1 MIKFSSNFA
10 DFDEFTEAAAAWDI
24 DFRQTGKG
32 KLNASLVQLVSEN
45 WSVSKARFDQ
55 ASHQSGI
62 AVPGMRTFAFLGT
75 SAPEVSFCNRS
86 FVPGTLAVFAPSGEF
101 RSISP
106 PGFDVYTISFT
117 ENQLELACER
127 LDVAGMADKLPSV
140 DAMFQRDPLQTEMM
154 GQFLNRCL
162 QQEFVLPSSA
172 NPMDTSNHVRD
183 KICEKLV
190 LLLSGGTPIRRTPK
204 QKTQLRAFSRALE
217 IIDSNLAANLSVPEI
232 ANSAG
237 MSRRSLEYTFRD
249 RMGVGPKAYVITQRL
264 IQVRREIKSS
274 RGSVT
279 ITDIANRWGF
289 WHMGQFAKD
298 YKLQFGE
305 LPSQTRAE
313 VNALKRGH
321 GEDVSSN

>member
-1 MIKFSSNFA
+1 MIKISSNFA
-10 DFDEFTEAAAAWDI
+10 DFDQFTEAAAAWDI

-32 KLNASLVQLVSEN
+32 KLNASLMQLVSEN

-55 ASHQSGI
+55 ASYQSGV
-62 AVPGMRTFAFLGT
+62 AVPSMRTFAFLGS
-75 SAPEVSFCNRS
+75 SAPEVSWCNRS
-86 FVPGTLAVFAPSGEF
+86 FVPGTLAVFASSGEF
-101 RSISP
+101 KSIAP
-106 PGFDVYTISFT
+106 PGFDVYTVSFS

-127 LDVAGMADKLPSV
+127 LGIAGMADKLPSI

-162 QQEFVLPSSA
+162 RQKFVLPNPA
-172 NPMDTSNHVRD
+172 NPIDTSNHVRD

-204 QKTQLRAFSRALE
+204 QKAQLRAFSRALE
-217 IIDSNLAANLSVPEI
+217 VIDGNLSSNLSVPEI

-249 RMGVGPKAYVITQRL
+249 RMGVGPKAYVIAQRL
-264 IQVRREIKSS
+264 IQVRRDIKST
-274 RGSVT
+274 RGSIT

-305 LPSQTRAE
+305 LPSQTLAE
-313 VNALKRGH
+313 ANPLRRGH
-321 GEDVSSN
+321 GEGVT